1 MGTKTVWRQF
11 PGSLKIG
18 GNGCVIDKKI
28 FDDEFIINVKSH
40 DAKLD
45 IQYGKRSRSVTS
57 CIHDMYSS
65 VLHTK
70 GTLGMT
76 ARNLKDSSIK
86 DIDLNVMKVINQ
98 DPNAYRNDG
107 EELLQAEQPVE
118 SIEQQEQRSRGRT
131 KQEEQVVYTDELAT
145 DAVDIVEKYENEV
158 RRQTDFMKNSVGN
171 ISARDSINQALFKM
185 IE

>member
-1 MGTKTVWRQF
+1 
-11 PGSLKIG
+11 
-18 GNGCVIDKKI
+18 
-28 FDDEFIINVKSH
+28 
-40 DAKLD
+40 
-45 IQYGKRSRSVTS
+45 
-57 CIHDMYSS
+57 MYSS

-118 SIEQQEQRSRGRT
+118 SIE
-131 KQEEQVVYTDELAT
+131 
-145 DAVDIVEKYENEV
+145 
-158 RRQTDFMKNSVGN
+158 
-171 ISARDSINQALFKM
+171 
-185 IE
+185 